1 MAHIPEEAIGGPF
14 RLIYENDDGT
24 LNGLDDMDGVSDLSE
39 AFAWA
44 QSLADKLGKRVE
56 LCHRPADP
64 PWPRGQESL
73 PGIGGIQFAV
83 PEPVW
88 ATLGY
93 RDPAPGA

>member
-24 LNGLDDMDGVSDLSE
+24 LEPLTDMDAVNDLSE
-39 AFAWA
+39 AFARA

-56 LCHRPADP
+56 VCHLPADP
-64 PWPRGQESL
+64 PWPRGQEAL
-73 PGIGGIQFAV
+73 PGIGGIQYAV

-88 ATLGY
+88 TTLGY
-93 RDPAPGA
+93 RDPVSGS

>member
-1 MAHIPEEAIGGPF
+1 MAHIPEEAIVGPF
-14 RLIYENDDGT
+14 RLVYENDDGT
-24 LNGLDDMDGVSDLSE
+24 LDALDDMDGVNDLGQ
-39 AFAWA
+39 AFACA

-56 LCHRPADP
+56 LWNRPADP
-64 PWPRGQESL
+64 PWPRGQESM
-73 PGIGGIQFAV
+73 PGIGGVQYAV